1 MTTEKSRGDF
11 YQRIE
16 HRISWLTLVVGAL
29 AAIIV
34 GRVISARAGA
44 GVAIGDGLIWLHYL
58 WLRGATRGL
67 VLETE
72 KEIGNPRAS
81 SSTWIVFKSLL
92 GYALIAIVAYVI
104 VTYFGLPIFSILG
117 GLLALG
123 AAAMIGSLYAVL
135 FDNH

>member
-1 MTTEKSRGDF
+1 MTTETPRGDF
-11 YQRIE
+11 YRRIE
-16 HRISWLTLVVGAL
+16 HRINWLTLAVGAL

-34 GRVISARAGA
+34 TRSVSVRAGS
-44 GVAIGDGLIWLHYL
+44 GVAIGACLIWLHYL

-67 VLETE
+67 VQETE
-72 KEIGNPRAS
+72 KQTGGPRAGN
-81 SSTWIVFKSLL
+81 STWIVFRSLV

-104 VTYFGLPIFSILG
+104 VTYFRLPIFSILG

>member
-1 MTTEKSRGDF
+1 MTIETPRGDF

-16 HRISWLTLVVGAL
+16 HRINWLTLVVGAA

-34 GRVISARAGA
+34 SRLVSVRAGS
-44 GVAIGDGLIWLHYL
+44 GVAIGACLIWLHYL

-67 VLETE
+67 VQEAE
-72 KEIGNPRAS
+72 KDTRGARAS
-81 SSTWIVFKSLL
+81 NSTWIVFRSLV

-104 VTYFGLPIFSILG
+104 VTYFRLPIFSILG